1 MNKYESEELF
11 LQSLADEPEG
21 DQIAPQPALAPRP
34 PETELELKD
43 EDDEAVVKPLRSS
56 DVSHETFNFSNEFQ
70 DAILAAYIERP
81 ERFLRF
87 GEIIK
92 PEYFTGLDAIEVV
105 FRLRDYREKR
115 GRAPNFSEL
124 GNFAFVRTKR
134 KNPERAAQLMDYVMR
149 LSRVILDE
157 PGIEFLSEMASAF
170 VHERAIFDAL
180 RKIHNA
186 HQEGKEATVDPV
198 AVMQAAVNV
207 GRDLTVEPHI
217 EDCDTLLAEE
227 LEAPPELIRGVLHK
241 DTKLVLGGASKSFK
255 SWSLLDM
262 AASIALGAP
271 WWGLQTTQG
280 RVLYVNFEIPRW
292 AFRLRLQSLRE
303 AKQAKSFN
311 GNLKTICLRGKADDA
326 EKMLA
331 RVEREIGRDKYDLI
345 ILDPIY
351 KMLGDGDENKAGD
364 IAKILNRVEALLV
377 KTSAAVAFGAHYSK
391 GNQAG
396 KEAQDRIGGSGVFA
410 RDPDTLL
417 NMTRHEEEDCF
428 SVDVTTRNLPP
439 VESFVVR
446 WQYPVMVV
454 DNDLNPAKLKKAN
467 FSTEYD
473 AKELAVLL
481 AERPLTST
489 EWKTRA
495 LEEIGMSEKTFYRL
509 KKTLKNVI
517 CEDGKFRVAES
528 LSQETLANNAND

>member
-1 MNKYESEELF
+1 MNKYDAEELF
-11 LQSLADEPEG
+11 LQSLPDESEG
-21 DQIAPQPALAPRP
+21 DQDVPRPALTPRP
-34 PETELELKD
+34 PGTELELKD
-43 EDDEAVVKPLRSS
+43 EDDETVVKPLRSS
-56 DVSHETFNFSNEFQ
+56 DVSHEQFNFSNEFQ
-70 DAILAAYIERP
+70 DAILAGYIAQP
-81 ERFLRF
+81 GRFERF
-87 GEIIK
+87 GEVIK
-92 PEYFTGLDAIEVV
+92 PEYFTGLDAMEVV
-105 FRLRDYREKR
+105 FRLRDYREKY

-124 GNFAFVRTKR
+124 GNFAFGKTKR

-157 PGIEFLSEMASAF
+157 PGIEFLSERASAF

-186 HQEGKEATVDPV
+186 QQEGKEATVDPV
-198 AVMQAAVNV
+198 AIMQAAVRA
-207 GRDLTVEPHI
+207 GRDLTAEPHI
-217 EDCDTLLAEE
+217 EDCDALLAEK
-227 LEAPPELIRGVLHK
+227 LEAPPELIRGVLHR

-262 AASIALGAP
+262 AASIALGMP
-271 WWGLQTTQG
+271 WWGLPTTQG

-292 AFRLRLQSLRE
+292 AFRLRLQSLCE

-509 KKTLKNVI
+509 KKTLKNVT

-528 LSQETLANNAND
+528 LSRETLANNAND